1 MVWRLPFRK
10 YRYLLPMGCDQ
21 SLQSIKSRTRCDTTA
36 ILDQYKWKLYC
47 KTLYRESK
55 LTDKKR
61 NWTINWRKSN
71 PERNQVRT
79 NIQRTRQH
87 DRESLE
93 CTLRNRLPHPT
104 GKTTRKNLLS
114 DNPKRIHPTDLYRTD
129 SGMVQRNHKK
139 RRKPLKRF
147 LQSMRK
153 GTKTDQRKTLRS

>member
-1 MVWRLPFRK
+1 MVWRLSLWK
-10 YRYLLPMGCDQ
+10 HRYLLPMGCNQ
-21 SLQSIKSRTRCDTTA
+21 SLPSIKSRTRCDTTA
-36 ILDQYKWKLYC
+36 ILDQYKWKLYR

-55 LTDKKR
+55 PTDKKR

-104 GKTTRKNLLS
+104 GKTTRKNLFFNNS
-114 DNPKRIHPTDLYRTD
+114 KRIYPSDLHRTD
-129 SGMVQRNHKK
+129 PGMVQRNDKK
-139 RRKPLKRF
+139 RWKPIKRF
-147 LQSMRK
+147 LQSIWRRK
-153 GTKTDQRKTLRS
+153 RRSNRRTI

>member
-1 MVWRLPFRK
+1 MKEKASLQDEITSIFWWILWIHRQRSKRNFTILQSTRSIQSNKEMVWRLSLWK
-10 YRYLLPMGCDQ
+10 HRYLLPMGCNQ
-21 SLQSIKSRTRCDTTA
+21 SLPSIKSRTRCDTTA
-36 ILDQYKWKLYC
+36 ILDQYKWKLYR

-55 LTDKKR
+55 PTDKKR

-104 GKTTRKNLLS
+104 GKTT
-114 DNPKRIHPTDLYRTD
+114 
-129 SGMVQRNHKK
+129 
-139 RRKPLKRF
+139 
-147 LQSMRK
+147 
-153 GTKTDQRKTLRS
+153 